1 MEGPGRIVTDSMFG
15 LKLPDYARYTPR
27 VAFVLGQNPTMF
39 TGPGTNTYLVGLG
52 RRPLLLDT
60 GAGVDIYPEMLT
72 RGLAELSH
80 SRELDKIVITHAHG
94 DHIGGVRQVREKFG
108 ELEVL
113 KKPWPGRDEI
123 AGAPITPLEHAARV
137 SAEGATLQAVFTPGH
152 APDHL
157 CYYLEEERALFTGDV
172 VLGAGTTVIPDDG
185 GDLALYLDSLRR
197 LLEFEL
203 EMIYP
208 AHGPA
213 IRNPREKILEYI
225 AHRELRENQVL
236 AALRAGPLDVA
247 EIVKK
252 IYTDVP
258 EFLHPAAANSIRA
271 HLKKL
276 RAENAVVQ
284 YEGLWGLR

>member
-137 SAEGATLQAVFTPGH
+137 SAEGTTLQAVFTPGH

-203 EMIYP
+203 ETIYP

-225 AHRELRENQVL
+225 AHRELRESQVL